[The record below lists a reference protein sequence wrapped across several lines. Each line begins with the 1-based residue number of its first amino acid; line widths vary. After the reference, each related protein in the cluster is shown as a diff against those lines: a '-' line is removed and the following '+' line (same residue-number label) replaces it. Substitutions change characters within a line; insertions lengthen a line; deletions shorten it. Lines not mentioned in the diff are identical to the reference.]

1 MLAVWLTSFSH
12 GGTKG
17 HEGGND
23 VLLGVHFDCF
33 FFFWTTKMGRN
44 KRYCLQRNPQDVE
57 EAKIKV

>member
-33 FFFWTTKMGRN
+33 FFFGRP
-44 KRYCLQRNPQDVE
+44 RWDG
-57 EAKIKV
+57 IKGIVCKGTHRMSKKLK